1 MPDFRQIVASSG
13 LTARALCRSGAFRGA
28 TVLLIASVVG
38 LSFLFCGDGTPDG
51 DFRVV
56 FSYTL
61 MTGWIVSGFAALIA
75 GCAAGAGDI
84 DQSRIH
90 LLRVKPVSGTVF
102 WWGSWLG
109 LLRIQLGAALLTG
122 LLTAVVLSVR
132 FGPETFMTQTSRITV
147 PAGASADY
155 IALENGMTN
164 TLAFGSAFA
173 DPDTRLRVR
182 FDPLIGNR
190 AGVNLAV
197 KTSARTTT
205 IQSFTQ
211 NELNIPLG
219 AFDGSVDLI
228 HDGKQGEPALLYRT
242 AKDVRI
248 LEPGLPFWANLL
260 LVQLAHFAVLGL
272 LAGVGL
278 LLGVSFSLPVAV
290 FVGTLL
296 LTVVTV
302 APTDATEI
310 DTSVRRNRAGYV
322 IARGVEV
329 VLMPLTRAEPIA
341 RAEDK
346 DLIDPA
352 ALAWLSFC
360 YLLLYPA
367 GLAVLSAAV
376 LRRREYF

>member
-1 MPDFRQIVASSG
+1 MPDFRQIAASSG
-13 LTARALCRSGAFRGA
+13 LTARALCRAGVLRGA
-28 TVLLIASVVG
+28 AVLLIASVVG

-51 DFRVV
+51 DFRIV

-61 MTGWIVSGFAALIA
+61 MTGWIISGLAALIA

-90 LLRVKPVSGTVF
+90 LLRVKPVPGTVF

-109 LLRIQLGAALLTG
+109 LLRIQFGAALLTG
-122 LLTAVVLSVR
+122 LLVAGVLAVR
-132 FGPETFMTQTSRITV
+132 FGFEPFTVRTSRITP

-164 TLAFGSAFA
+164 TLAFARAFA
-173 DPDTRLRVR
+173 DPNTRLRVR
-182 FDPLIGNR
+182 FDPLVGNR
-190 AGVNLAV
+190 AGVTLAV
-197 KTSARTTT
+197 KTSVGTADVE
-205 IQSFTQ
+205 SFTQ

-219 AFDGSVDLI
+219 AFDGTLELI
-228 HDGKQGEPALLYRT
+228 HAGKRGEPALLYRA

-248 LEPGLPFWANLL
+248 LEPGLPFWLNLL
-260 LVQLAHFAVLGL
+260 LVQLAQFAVLGL
-272 LAGVGL
+272 LSGVGL
-278 LLGVSFSLPVAV
+278 LLGISFSLPVAV

-296 LTVVTV
+296 LGVVTV
-302 APTDATEI
+302 APTDASEI
-310 DTSVRRNRAGYV
+310 DTSIRRNRAGYV
-322 IARGVEV
+322 IARGVEA
-329 VLMPLTRAEPIA
+329 VLMPLTRAEPID
-341 RAEDK
+341 RAQDK
-346 DLIDPA
+346 DSMDPI
-352 ALAWLSFC
+352 ALARLSLW